1 MNASAQ
7 PLPPDEKR
15 DRMIGAILYAAC
27 VTLIALIVL
36 LFVVQ
41 VPPAL
46 HRAIRMTP
54 MSLSTFWIAGVMLR
68 HSYAEDLG
76 ESPAYRNPRSRR
88 IFAAVFT
95 ALGALPLA
103 LAALDII

>member
-7 PLPPDEKR
+7 PLRPGEKR
-15 DRMIGAILYAAC
+15 DRMLGAMLYAAC
-27 VTLIALIVL
+27 VTLLALIFL

-41 VPPAL
+41 VPLAL
-46 HRAIRMTP
+46 HRVIRMAP
-54 MSLSTFWIAGVMLR
+54 MSLSTFWVAGVMLR

-76 ESPAYRNPRSRR
+76 ESPAYRNPHSRR
-88 IFAAVFT
+88 IIAAVFT